1 LRTSPQLGFQ
11 KPPTCYLCLA
21 EPLFGSNVLRDL
33 GLLIV
38 SVAVTSVLLPDA
50 GWASGRAL
58 TAEFVEAIQSDFPR
72 PVPFPKIPRFAI
84 FLNQI

>member
-1 LRTSPQLGFQ
+1 
-11 KPPTCYLCLA
+11 
-21 EPLFGSNVLRDL
+21 
-33 GLLIV
+33 
-38 SVAVTSVLLPDA
+38 VAVTSVLLPDA

>member
-58 TAEFVEAIQSDFPR
+58 TLNLLKRFNLISLVQSHFQKFPAS
-72 PVPFPKIPRFAI
+72 PFT
-84 FLNQI
+84 